1 MSWKVLQWAI
11 IAVLVVIFSVLIT
24 IAQRDDPLQTDDHW
38 SMVYEAIQV
47 PELVC
52 DDFGNCVPGDQKRF
66 VLFNEDGLTH
76 PECRDLFDEH
86 LRRLNN
92 NAAVIEYEIHCK
104 HLMTK
109 GHGMEFQ
116 HQNQWLLPP

>member
-1 MSWKVLQWAI
+1 MRIKNDYWYGLWAL
-11 IAVLVVIFSVLIT
+11 IAIVT
-24 IAQRDDPLQTDDHW
+24 IAFMVPIDDDDHW

-52 DDFGNCVPGDQKRF
+52 DDFGVCVPGDQKRF
-66 VLFNEDGLTH
+66 VLFNEDALTRQ
-76 PECRDLFDEH
+76 ECTDLFDEH

-92 NAAVIEYEIHCK
+92 NAAVIEYEIGCG

-109 GHGMEFQ
+109 GHGYLFQ
-116 HQNQWLLPP
+116 YQNQWLIGP

>member
-1 MSWKVLQWAI
+1 MKLKREYWFALWI
-11 IAVLVVIFSVLIT
+11 LIVVVGLAYIF
-24 IAQRDDPLQTDDHW
+24 PPMNDDHW

-52 DDFGNCVPGDQKRF
+52 DEDGNCVPGDLKRF
-66 VLFNEDGLTH
+66 VLFNEDGLTRR
-76 PECRDLFDEH
+76 ECTALFDEH

-92 NAAVIEYEIHCK
+92 NAAVIEYEIGCG
-104 HLMTK
+104 HLRTK

-116 HQNQWLLPP
+116 YQNQWLLP

>member
-1 MSWKVLQWAI
+1 MKREYWIALWVLI
-11 IAVLVVIFSVLIT
+11 VLVG
-24 IAQRDDPLQTDDHW
+24 IAYILPPSDDHW
-38 SMVYEAIQV
+38 SMVYEAVQV

-66 VLFNEDGLTH
+66 VLFNEDALTRQ
-76 PECRDLFDEH
+76 ECTDLFDEH

-92 NAAVIEYEIHCK
+92 NAAVIEYEIGCG

-109 GHGMEFQ
+109 GHGYLFQ
-116 HQNQWLLPP
+116 YQNQWLIGE

>member
-1 MSWKVLQWAI
+1 MKMRHWAL
-11 IAVLVVIFSVLIT
+11 IAVLVLVSSLLIT
-24 IAQRDDPLQTDDHW
+24 YLQHDDHW

-47 PELVC
+47 PELIC
-52 DDFGNCVPGDQKRF
+52 DDDGNCVPGDQKRF

-76 PECRDLFDEH
+76 RGCTDLYDEH

-92 NAAVIEYEIHCK
+92 NGAVISYEIQCE

-109 GHGMEFQ
+109 GHGYLFQ
-116 HQNQWLLPP
+116 RQMYWLLPP

>member
-1 MSWKVLQWAI
+1 MNWTILKWAI
-11 IAVLVVIFSVLIT
+11 IAVVVVVWSLAIT
-24 IAQRDDPLQTDDHW
+24 YAQRDDHW

-52 DDFGNCVPGDQKRF
+52 DDDGNCVPGDQKRF
-66 VLFNEDGLTH
+66 VLFNEDGLTQQA
-76 PECRDLFDEH
+76 CTDLYDEH

-92 NAAVIEYEIHCK
+92 NGAVIEYEIGCE

-116 HQNQWLLPP
+116 YQNQWLLP